1 MFRRAVSAIGIAV
14 LVTFAPPAA
23 QADSH
28 TCSVEAVDGAD
39 ARYWA
44 AGAWSPLRPG
54 QPVAL
59 EAKVA
64 TGPDTRVKIACA
76 GDTVVT
82 VGTGTEIN
90 LGTLAAPDDGVIMQL
105 IEGIVGLVAP
115 ERRGAF
121 DVRTPVAIASV
132 RSTEWL
138 VEHAPAEGSA
148 VFVRAGRVAVR
159 ARAGGAFG
167 LGPGE
172 GISIA
177 RDGTPGAVKTWG
189 PPRIERSTE
198 ALGFDW
204 R

>member
-1 MFRRAVSAIGIAV
+1 MFRRTVSAIGIAV
-14 LVTFAPPAA
+14 LVAFAPPAA
-23 QADSH
+23 PADTH
-28 TCSVEAVDGAD
+28 TCSVEAIEGDE

-59 EAKVA
+59 EAKLA
-64 TGPDTRVKIACA
+64 TGPETRVKIACA
-76 GDTVVT
+76 GGTVVT
-82 VGTGTEIN
+82 VGIGTEVN
-90 LGTLAAPDDGVIMQL
+90 LGTLAAPDDGIVMQL
-105 IEGIVGLVAP
+105 IEGIVGLLAP
-115 ERRGAF
+115 EGRGAF

-138 VEHAPAEGSA
+138 VEHAPDEGSA
-148 VFVRAGRVAVR
+148 VFVRAGRVGVR
-159 ARAGGAFG
+159 ARAGGEFG
-167 LGPGE
+167 LGQGE

-177 RDGTPGAVKTWG
+177 LDGTPGEVKTWG